1 LAAPPRL
8 TVVTAT
14 RDEAS
19 AWYVRSLAKAAGQA
33 GIECGVA
40 DLGPSASATD
50 ISAMLAQLSADQSV
64 HGIILQT
71 PLPPAAGLAGL
82 AGLAGA
88 IDPAKDVDGANPLSL
103 GRLAVGLPAFAPATA
118 AAVIALLDHHQVGIC
133 GARVVV
139 VGRSAVVGKPGPTM
153 LR

>member
-1 LAAPPRL
+1 M
-8 TVVTAT
+8 
-14 RDEAS
+14 
-19 AWYVRSLAKAAGQA
+19 
-33 GIECGVA
+33 ECGVA

-71 PLPPAAGLAGL
+71 PLPPAAGL